1 MLDPKCYT
9 ARSWPARACPKDCPF
24 LGRLGSLPY
33 CRFSEYALVMEDDR
47 ETRMTVDKN
56 GNIDWHLPPNCDMYE
71 KYKGTKLPR
80 LTSSNYMTSDDLDI
94 LDKL

>member
-1 MLDPKCYT
+1 
-9 ARSWPARACPKDCPF
+9 
-24 LGRLGSLPY
+24 
-33 CRFSEYALVMEDDR
+33 MEDDR